1 MAVFVIDPPRP
12 PRAAKGERPPSPYR
26 KPWLWRVHGASALLV
41 VPQFAVSAFAPV
53 YLVSQHQWTA
63 AQAGVFVAVAQ
74 VLGALGRLASGY
86 WSDRVGSRL
95 RPMRQLAVASAVVML
110 LVAVGDAT
118 WLWLVLAALVLAAVI
133 TVADNGLGFTASAEL
148 AGVAW
153 SGRAMGT
160 QNTAQNIAAS
170 LTPPLLGLVIGDSRY
185 ALAYCVAAIFPLL
198 AIALV
203 PVRAESEKD

>member
-1 MAVFVIDPPRP
+1 
-12 PRAAKGERPPSPYR
+12 
-26 KPWLWRVHGASALLV
+26 VHGASALLV

-53 YLVSQHQWTA
+53 YLVSQQHWSPSG
-63 AQAGVFVAVAQ
+63 AGVFLAVAQ
-74 VLGALGRLASGY
+74 VLGAAGRLGSGY

-95 RPMRQLAVASAVVML
+95 RPMRQLAVASVLVML
-110 LVAVGDAT
+110 LVAVGDVS
-118 WLWLVLAALVLAAVI
+118 WLWLVLLALVLAAVI

-148 AGVAW
+148 AGVEW

-185 ALAYCVAAIFPLL
+185 ALAFCVAAIFPAV
-198 AIALV
+198 AIAVV
-203 PVRAESEKD
+203 PVRAESEGD